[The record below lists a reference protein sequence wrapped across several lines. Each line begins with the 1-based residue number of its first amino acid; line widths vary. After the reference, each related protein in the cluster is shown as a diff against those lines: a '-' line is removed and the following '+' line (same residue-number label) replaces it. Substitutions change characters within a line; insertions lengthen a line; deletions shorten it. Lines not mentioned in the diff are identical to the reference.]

1 MVEDQVYRFDVT
13 EPSGVRLT
21 LMKANLSIDAR
32 GTFCPIPV
40 IKTSEAIRNLE
51 PGAIVEVISD
61 DPAIESDLPAWC
73 KSQNH
78 TVEHVDRDGD
88 DFHYFI
94 RKKQD

>member
-40 IKTSEAIRNLE
+40 IKTSEAIRNLDA
-51 PGAIVEVISD
+51 GAVVEVISD
-61 DPAIESDLPAWC
+61 DPAIEFDLPAWC

-78 TVEHVDRDGD
+78 TVEQVDRDGD